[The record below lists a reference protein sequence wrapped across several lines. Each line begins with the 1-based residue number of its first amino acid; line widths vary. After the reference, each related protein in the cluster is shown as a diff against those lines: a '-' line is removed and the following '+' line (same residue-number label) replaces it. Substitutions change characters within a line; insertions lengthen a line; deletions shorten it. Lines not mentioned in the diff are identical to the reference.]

1 MDDMGHQTN
10 RSNRSGHMYINNILS
25 THLKW
30 WMQTDF
36 IGFLSYI
43 YIYTAIAILHFK
55 RIRTYSQT
63 PLLLLGMRFFDPT
76 RNGPPR
82 DPLPQSVSGRCLKTI
97 CKKNRCLFISFY
109 TWSQLDTPSSS
120 ALCFGSLPRAR
131 IQQHSFRVDL
141 SNHLTTDTTSMSDH
155 TIRNI
160 CHVGHLQVKTATS
173 TGPEL
178 S

>member
-1 MDDMGHQTN
+1 MMN
-10 RSNRSGHMYINNILS
+10 AN
-25 THLKW
+25 
-30 WMQTDF
+30 
-36 IGFLSYI
+36 GFLSYI
-43 YIYTAIAILHFK
+43 YIYILQSQYFTSNASAHIHRLHCFCWACDFLTQHIKFPHEKWPSKRSIA
-55 RIRTYSQT
+55 
-63 PLLLLGMRFFDPT
+63 P
-76 RNGPPR
+76 
-82 DPLPQSVSGRCLKTI
+82 I
-97 CKKNRCLFISFY
+97 CYWEMFENHMQKKCLFISFY

-141 SNHLTTDTTSMSDH
+141 SHHLTTDTTSMSDH

>member
-1 MDDMGHQTN
+1 MGHQTS

-36 IGFLSYI
+36 YHI
-43 YIYTAIAILHFK
+43 YIYCNRNTSLQTHPHIFTDSIAFAGHAIFWPNISSSL
-55 RIRTYSQT
+55 
-63 PLLLLGMRFFDPT
+63 M

-82 DPLPQSVSGRCLKTI
+82 DPLPQSVTGRCLKTI
-97 CKKNRCLFISFY
+97 CKKKCLFISFY

>member
-43 YIYTAIAILHFK
+43 YTLQSQYFTSNASARIHRLHCFCWACDFLTQQEMALQE
-55 RIRTYSQT
+55 IHC
-63 PLLLLGMRFFDPT
+63 PNLLVGDVWKPYA
-76 RNGPPR
+76 
-82 DPLPQSVSGRCLKTI
+82 
-97 CKKNRCLFISFY
+97 KKNRCLFISFY